1 METDRNGILQKYFSG
16 KCTAEEK
23 QFVEEFILNDKN
35 GHLEN
40 FLSSHW
46 LADEMEGVFPDSK
59 AELRFER
66 IKKKI
71 NKGGAASWKSTFR
84 VAASVIVLFG
94 ITAYLMMNFYGSL
107 FQDYIIVHAEPGQQ
121 REVHLPDGTVV
132 WLNCVSSIAYP
143 KNFSGD
149 FREVQI
155 VGEAYFDVAE
165 NPELPFIVNFNE
177 HYTKVLG
184 TEFSIRSYPGERE
197 DKITLVEGS
206 VAVGEKQRAEFR
218 EYTKMLPGEQVSI
231 VNNLENHFSKR
242 TIENKDIAS
251 STSWKSGEI
260 HFHKTPLKIVVKDLQ
275 RWYGKDIF
283 LEIQGPYAVDGQM
296 TLTSV
301 IKKGTTLEEV
311 LQMLRFTHQLTYTTT
326 DDKIVL
332 TSKKL
337 SME

>member
-23 QFVEEFILNDKN
+23 QFVEEFILNDEN
-35 GHLEN
+35 VQLEN
-40 FLSSHW
+40 YLRSQWTANEKKESPNPE
-46 LADEMEGVFPDSK
+46 AD
-59 AELRFER
+59 LRYKR
-66 IKKKI
+66 IKKRIDKSS
-71 NKGGAASWKSTFR
+71 AANWRSTWR
-84 VAASVIVLFG
+84 VAASIIALFG
-94 ITAYLMMNFYGSL
+94 ITACLLFHFYGPL
-107 FQDYIIVHAEPGQQ
+107 FQDHMIVSTEPGQQ
-121 REVHLPDGTVV
+121 REVLLPDGTVV

-143 KNFSGD
+143 KNFNGD

-206 VAVGEKQRAEFR
+206 VAVGEKQKAEFK

-260 HFHKTPLKIVVKDLQ
+260 HFHKTPLKIVVKELQ